1 MVFSSM
7 TFLCAFF
14 PLCAILYY
22 LCKNRIYRN
31 AVLLVFSVL
40 FYAWGERKY
49 IYLILGVTL
58 AAYLGGLL
66 IEKWRGKKRGKAA
79 FIITTAVLVL
89 CLAVFKYLNF
99 IVDTVNV
106 VPGINFTVKQIALPI
121 GISFFI
127 FQTLSYVFDLYLG
140 KIGLQK
146 NPLMLLLYVCFFPQL
161 IAGPIVRYE
170 TVEYELKNRCESV
183 DEMAH
188 GIRRFVMG
196 LAKKVIIADNVAVVF
211 TKIYE
216 SGATGAQGYGTL
228 AYWIAALSYTLHI
241 YFDFSGYSD
250 MAIGIGEFFGF
261 HFLENFNYPYI
272 SKSITEFWRRW
283 HMSLSTWFRDYIYIP
298 LGGNR
303 VSQIKRIRNI
313 LVVWALTGVWHGAS
327 WNFVVW
333 GLYFAALLLL
343 EKYVFGKLLE
353 KFPKFVQWLYAF
365 FFINIGWVIFN
376 FTSFSDMLFAL
387 KKLFVWQSTDF
398 VKVISEN
405 SAVIVSSVYII
416 IGFVLSFPISK
427 FIDKKLNLP
436 VAVKNIL
443 TLVLLALCYIFT
455 LSTTFRPF
463 IYFRF

>member
-14 PLCAILYY
+14 PLCAIMYY
-22 LCKNRIYRN
+22 LCKNRVWRN
-31 AVLLVFSVL
+31 AVLLVFSLL

-49 IYLILGVTL
+49 IALMLGATL

-79 FIITTAVLVL
+79 FIVTTVILVA
-89 CLAVFKYLNF
+89 CLGIFKYLNL

-106 VPGINFTVKQIALPI
+106 LPGIDFTVKQIALPI
-121 GISFFI
+121 GISFFT
-127 FQTLSYVFDLYLG
+127 FQIMSYVFDLYLG
-140 KIGLQK
+140 KIALQK

-183 DEMAH
+183 SEAAQ
-188 GIRRFVMG
+188 GIRRFIIG
-196 LAKKVIIADNVAVVF
+196 LAKKVIIADNVAKIF
-211 TKIYE
+211 TAIYE
-216 SGATGAQGYGTL
+216 TGATGASGYGTA
-228 AYWIAALSYTLHI
+228 AYWIAALSYSLHI

-250 MAIGIGEFFGF
+250 MAIGIGQFFGF
-261 HFLENFNYPYI
+261 HFLENFNFPYI

-303 VSQIKRIRNI
+303 VSSFKRIRNI
-313 LVVWALTGVWHGAS
+313 LVVWALTGIWHGAS
-327 WNFVVW
+327 WNFAVW
-333 GLYFAALLLL
+333 GLYFALLLL
-343 EKYVFGKLLE
+343 AEKYVFGKILE
-353 KFPKFVQWLYAF
+353 KLPGVLRWVYAF
-365 FFINIGWVIFN
+365 VLINIGWVIFN
-376 FTSFSDMLFAL
+376 FTDFSDMLFAL

-405 SAVIVSSVYII
+405 SSVIVSSFYLIP
-416 IGFVLSFPISK
+416 GFILSFPLSK
-427 FIDKKLNLP
+427 FIDKKIYISP
-436 VAVKNIL
+436 VIKNIL
-443 TLVLLALCYIFT
+443 ALVLLALCYIFT